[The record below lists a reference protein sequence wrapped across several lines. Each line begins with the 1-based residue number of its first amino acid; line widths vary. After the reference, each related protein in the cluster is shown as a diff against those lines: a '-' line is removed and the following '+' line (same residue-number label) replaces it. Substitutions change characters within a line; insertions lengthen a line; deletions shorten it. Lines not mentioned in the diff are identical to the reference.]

1 MKAKKRNKLNGWH
14 YLPRKIWA
22 DEIEWC
28 RSWTNGSLTKMT
40 NSLWQCVF
48 CEKQKNER
56 KGGGFYR
63 RSARKTKRC
72 FDPRYKPT
80 ERQHVS
86 SFGWFL
92 SRIEASLRLPSTF
105 PIKTTPFLL
114 ISPLFAKNTLLERFR
129 HLCQRS
135 VRSTPASF
143 DLIHSLFS
151 LVSNFLRS
159 LCFFFVFHSLF

>member
-1 MKAKKRNKLNGWH
+1 MTGLKRVTGTKSHKFLLTKRMKAEKRNKLNGWN

-80 ERQHVS
+80 ERQRVS
-86 SFGWFL
+86 CT
-92 SRIEASLRLPSTF
+92 INASGQLVR
-105 PIKTTPFLL
+105 
-114 ISPLFAKNTLLERFR
+114 TLY
-129 HLCQRS
+129 
-135 VRSTPASF
+135 TD
-143 DLIHSLFS
+143 DLILSEPSSHKPCHR
-151 LVSNFLRS
+151 LRDIS
-159 LCFFFVFHSLF
+159 TIIL